1 MGPKKKKTKKEL
13 EEERRLAEEERK
25 RLEEEAEKQ
34 RLLEE
39 ERRRVEEEK
48 RRIEEEKRR
57 QEELKRLGEEQPIYN
72 ERSSIMIDNR
82 KTSERSKIK
91 DLDPK
96 YMNCDPLPDPNKEKD
111 LTTYITLLK
120 EQKDKT
126 L

>member
-1 MGPKKKKTKKEL
+1 
-13 EEERRLAEEERK
+13 
-25 RLEEEAEKQ
+25 
-34 RLLEE
+34 
-39 ERRRVEEEK
+39 
-48 RRIEEEKRR
+48 
-57 QEELKRLGEEQPIYN
+57 
-72 ERSSIMIDNR
+72 MIDNR